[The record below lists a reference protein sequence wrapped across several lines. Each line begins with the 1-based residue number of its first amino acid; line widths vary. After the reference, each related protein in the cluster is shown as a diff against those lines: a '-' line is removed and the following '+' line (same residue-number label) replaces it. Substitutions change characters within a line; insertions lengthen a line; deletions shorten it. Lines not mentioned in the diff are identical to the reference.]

1 MKKEK
6 IKQEY
11 NEKKKQDERYIQKL
25 EAHIEKTNANLKYSI
40 DRFDI
45 LIISISSGGLV
56 FSMGYVKDILSKN
69 IQNDFT
75 LLKISWIFFGTSI
88 ILNLLSQ
95 VTSYYAN
102 KYEISIS
109 RNLIRQ
115 ERDKPMTGN
124 QPKFECRKRLFDFL
138 TNLFNLISLLLLI
151 SAIIILIVF
160 VYNSF

>member
-6 IKQEY
+6 D
-11 NEKKKQDERYIQKL
+11 NEKEKQNERYIQKL
-25 EAHIEKTNANLKYSI
+25 EAHIEKTDANLKYSI

-69 IQNDFT
+69 IHNDYT
-75 LLKISWIFFGTSI
+75 LLKVAWIFFGTSI
-88 ILNLLSQ
+88 IINLLSQ

-109 RNLIRQ
+109 KNLIRQ

-124 QPKFECRKRLFDFL
+124 QSEFECKKRIFDFL
-138 TNLFNLISLLLLI
+138 TNSFNLTSLLLLI